1 MCGLLTRGAAGYAQL
16 GAAAKTALY
25 ERYQEQA
32 ESETHRLTLTRTRT
46 RTRTLTLAL
55 ALALTL
61 TLDLALALA
70 LSATRRRASWSG
82 CWTSLRSATTWRSW

>member
-32 ESETHRLTLTRTRT
+32 ESELHRLTLTRTRT
-46 RTRTLTLAL
+46 RT
-55 ALALTL
+55 LALTL
-61 TLDLALALA
+61 T
-70 LSATRRRASWSG
+70 R
-82 CWTSLRSATTWRSW
+82 TSTMR